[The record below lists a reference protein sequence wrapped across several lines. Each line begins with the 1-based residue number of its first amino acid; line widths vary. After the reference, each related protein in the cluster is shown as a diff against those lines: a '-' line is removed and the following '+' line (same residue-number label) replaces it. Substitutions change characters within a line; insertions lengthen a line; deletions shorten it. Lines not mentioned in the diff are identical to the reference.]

1 MADRR
6 STQYRQF
13 DIRFYILDNRN
24 LPDELLLQCDI
35 SSLGGV
41 CPAPGD
47 KVALPTSQSFRVF
60 EVHERCFMPAK
71 GRDEGIAVIIKEV
84 DHSPALQRLFAVW
97 NEDTVLSDQME
108 WDSVSEDEEQ
118 P

>member
-1 MADRR
+1 
-6 STQYRQF
+6 
-13 DIRFYILDNRN
+13 
-24 LPDELLLQCDI
+24 
-35 SSLGGV
+35 
-41 CPAPGD
+41 
-47 KVALPTSQSFRVF
+47 
-60 EVHERCFMPAK
+60 MPAK